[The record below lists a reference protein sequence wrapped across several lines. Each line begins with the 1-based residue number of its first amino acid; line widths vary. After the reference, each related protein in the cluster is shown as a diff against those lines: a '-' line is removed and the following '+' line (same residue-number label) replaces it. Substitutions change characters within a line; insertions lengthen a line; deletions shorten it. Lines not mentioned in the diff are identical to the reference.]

1 MPTNHDDFTE
11 EEKDAKDIFDG
22 ILQASSVV
30 DFQRRE
36 GLIGS
41 NHTKLVDKTKKF
53 LMDCRRDPNE
63 WLELDSDQIAV
74 LKEAN
79 LLGSGDALT
88 KRGIYIV
95 RRAIEELIENAYSK
109 R

>member
-1 MPTNHDDFTE
+1 MTANHDDFTE
-11 EEKDAKDIFDG
+11 EEKDAKDIFYG
-22 ILQASSVV
+22 TLQGNAL

-41 NHTKLVDKTKKF
+41 NHTKLVDRTKKF
-53 LMDCRRDPNE
+53 LVDCRRDPNE
-63 WLELDSDQIAV
+63 WLELDRDQIAV
-74 LKEAN
+74 LEKAN
-79 LLGSGDALT
+79 LLESAGGLT

-95 RRAIEELIENAYSK
+95 RRVIEELIKNEYCK